1 MTVEISGVTSY
12 AFERFK
18 QLMDISVARSMHASL
33 LRTEW
38 HGTGYR
44 ATAPGIAAFG
54 RFHNGEVRVKIM
66 MSFPA
71 TLMRGTI
78 VADIQRTMRDCGCNN
93 LQLT

>member
-1 MTVEISGVTSY
+1 MTVEISGITSN

-18 QLMDISVARSMHASL
+18 QLMDLSVARSLHASL

-44 ATAPGIAAFG
+44 VTAPGVAAFG
-54 RFHNGEVRVKIM
+54 RFHDGEVRVKIM

-71 TLMRGTI
+71 TLIRATI
-78 VADIQRTMRDCGCNN
+78 LADIQRTLRECGCNN
-93 LQLT
+93 LRQI